1 MHITFFSVWM
11 TVLWSSILVLI
22 YYVLR
27 TKYELIDI
35 CSVSGVIVLYLFC
48 MMRMVIPVEFSW
60 TKVLF
65 GGTLYNK
72 IYYFFCIERNI
83 GNDIS
88 VFDMLRFIWYL
99 GAFLILLHY
108 VIQYVKVARYF
119 GDMPVQRNSK
129 AAQIADTIW
138 NGSKKPDIIQIAA
151 VKTPCCFG
159 ILRKKIII
167 PDKLYT
173 EEQLRFILL
182 HECSHLKNNDILVKN
197 LINILCAFYWWNP
210 CVYLLKKDL
219 NQSLEIRCDLTA
231 VKELDLQLK
240 GDYLAVVLS
249 EYKDSLKTG
258 KSAGLRYDNPKLLLE
273 RFQMVAKEK
282 RILVN
287 KGNFLAWIISGCL
300 LLLSYSFIFQ
310 TEYEAPKED
319 IETEQDAYEV
329 NTSNSYLIK
338 SDDGTYFLH
347 FQNKDIPVD
356 EEGAQKMIEDGFAVI
371 VNSENKQ

>member
-1 MHITFFSVWM
+1 M
-11 TVLWSSILVLI
+11 WSSILILI
-22 YYVLR
+22 FYVLR
-27 TKYELIDI
+27 TKYQLIDI

-129 AAQIADTIW
+129 AAQIADEIW
-138 NGSKKPDIIQIAA
+138 NGTKKPDILQTAA

-167 PDKLYT
+167 PDKPYT

-197 LINILCAFYWWNP
+197 LINILCALYWWNP

-219 NQSLEIRCDLTA
+219 SQSLEIRCDLTA
-231 VKELDLQLK
+231 VKELDNQLK
-240 GDYLAVVLS
+240 GDYLAVILS
-249 EYKDSLKTG
+249 EYKNSLKAAN
-258 KSAGLRYDNPKLLLE
+258 SAELRYDNPKLLLE
-273 RFQMVAKEK
+273 RFQLVANE
-282 RILVN
+282 RRVLVK
-287 KGNFLAWIISGCL
+287 KGNILAWIISGCL
-300 LLLSYSFIFQ
+300 LFISYSFIFQ
-310 TEYEAPKED
+310 TKYEAPRED
-319 IETEQDAYEV
+319 IETEQNAYEV
-329 NTSNSYLIK
+329 NINNSYLIK
-338 SDDGTYFLH
+338 TDDGTYFLH
-347 FQNKDIPVD
+347 FQNKDIAIS
-356 EEGAQKMIEDGFAVI
+356 EEMAQMMIKEGYTVM
-371 VNSENKQ
+371 ENKK